1 MTSAWDNGHPPG
13 QLLSALL
20 DGELDGGE
28 KAAVNGHLSGC
39 AACAGELADLDR
51 VRSVVRQL
59 AFPTLAAGWEDDLI
73 ASVRAVDDEA
83 TVKALP
89 SIVRVPEPAG
99 VGGEATDPAYQ
110 GAVVALRRR
119 VAVTAAAVA
128 ALAAAAVLSLF
139 ATESATAPQVGRMV
153 QSHATSSGGG
163 DPSRLAPVAVQASFG
178 NN

>member
-1 MTSAWDNGHPPG
+1 MTSVWDNGHPPG

-20 DGELDGGE
+20 DGELDGSE
-28 KAAVNGHLSGC
+28 SAAVDGHVSGC
-39 AACAGELADLDR
+39 ATCAEELAGLDR
-51 VRSVVRQL
+51 VRSVVRRL

-73 ASVRAVDDEA
+73 ASVRAVDEDES
-83 TVKALP
+83 TVIALP
-89 SIVRVPEPAG
+89 PIALAPPLAED
-99 VGGEATDPAYQ
+99 EATDPAYQ
-110 GAVVALRRR
+110 GAVVAMRRR

-163 DPSRLAPVAVQASFG
+163 DPSRLAPVAVPASFG